1 MAQMPEGKEM
11 SQKRALVGRVCQGW
25 GCLDNPP
32 REECNAAFWAH
43 PRVPPGCS
51 VPFASRCHH
60 PDDYDAGTLRIIH
73 FFPSCWTGRREV
85 RTKGGDSGG
94 CRGVEGPEF

>member
-32 REECNAAFWAH
+32 REECDAAFWAH
-43 PRVPPGCS
+43 PRVPPGCF

-60 PDDYDAGTLRIIH
+60 PDDYDAGTLHIIH